1 MGNAVGHV
9 YMRIVLAF
17 ARLHIGQ
24 SDTMSAHSSQ
34 THLCPHGTIAMHACL
49 SRHTTHACSV
59 AKERRIKGR
68 NAGRSISR
76 DPHQSIKSLGP
87 ETRGKSPTRQ
97 YQRGPNLKPNQ
108 RGLNLKPK
116 LRSLNLKPNQRSLN
130 LKANQ
135 ASLGPK
141 AYNGNTGERR
151 SRMQMDG

>member
-9 YMRIVLAF
+9 YMRIVLVF

-108 RGLNLKPK
+108 RGLNLKP
-116 LRSLNLKPNQRSLN
+116 NQRSLN